1 MDPHA
6 LKNQGKL
13 EMKANKYAVIPRTGW
28 TEPGRGID
36 NEDLGDLDNSDT
48 SDDSDED
55 GDGAGGAGRGAAGEG
70 RRSSRAMAEEGEGT
84 GRPRRSSGTA
94 QPPTNTF
101 SFTPSMWG
109 SESGSASNGESDGGD
124 HSELNHGDED
134 DEVTAEDLRPLNAL
148 LTDHFL
154 ELGPLNAGKGNGKG
168 GR

>member
-55 GDGAGGAGRGAAGEG
+55 GG
-70 RRSSRAMAEEGEGT
+70 
-84 GRPRRSSGTA
+84 
-94 QPPTNTF
+94 
-101 SFTPSMWG
+101 
-109 SESGSASNGESDGGD
+109 
-124 HSELNHGDED
+124 
-134 DEVTAEDLRPLNAL
+134 V
-148 LTDHFL
+148 L
-154 ELGPLNAGKGNGKG
+154 ELWPKKARALVALGEALELHNRRQTLSPSLRVCGEAKVVAQVMEKVMEEITVN
-168 GR
+168 